1 MRGSPGPACQ
11 EDFTA
16 GADAAYGTLNANRA
30 GSVVTL
36 KFRADDFD
44 TAEEVV
50 AKSGAPSSRKAD
62 CSTLRV
68 VSVDPS
74 FITPRER
81 LLPTKA
87 QGQTKLAHL
96 GGGQF
101 RYRWQTEAD
110 WVGTCREFVLTR
122 ADGAQHR
129 AFFRFT

>member
-1 MRGSPGPACQ
+1 
-11 EDFTA
+11 
-16 GADAAYGTLNANRA
+16 
-30 GSVVTL
+30 VVVL

-50 AKSGAPSSRKAD
+50 AKSGAPASRKVD

-68 VSVDPS
+68 VSVNPS

-110 WVGTCREFVLTR
+110 WVGTCRASSDPKGGERPLKNRGFASDRSGV
-122 ADGAQHR
+122 A
-129 AFFRFT
+129 